1 MSAALGGLLAL
12 ALAQAPPVFRAEV
25 ELVYVDV
32 TVTRKDA
39 PVRDLVAEDFLV
51 TDNGVPQRVSLVDR
65 EATLT
70 TAVLALDLSGSVAG
84 APLVG
89 LRAAADAFL
98 RGMAPRDEA
107 ALVTFSHRIEL
118 RQAPT
123 IDRAAVSA
131 ALAEAEA
138 RGSTSVIDTLYLC
151 LKRSWGSG
159 RPLVVLFTD
168 GQDTASWLEN
178 DDVLQAARE
187 SKALLYIVGTE
198 GRGARFTRSPT
209 GSGMRVD
216 HTEPDHVYLL
226 HRVADLTGG
235 AYWSTSLDRL
245 KKVFLD
251 VLEAANARY
260 LLSYQLEG
268 VPRPGRH
275 KLKVEVRRK
284 GVEVRAR
291 REYVV
296 PRPPAQRAPGR

>member
-1 MSAALGGLLAL
+1 MSAGLAGLLAL
-12 ALAQAPPVFRAEV
+12 ALAQAPPVFRSDV

-39 PVRDLVAEDFLV
+39 PVRDLVAEDFVV
-51 TDNGVPQRVSLVDR
+51 TDNGVRQRVTLVDR
-65 EATLT
+65 ESTLT
-70 TAVLALDLSGSVAG
+70 TAILALDLSASVDG

-98 RGMAPRDEA
+98 QRMAPRDEA
-107 ALVTFSHRIEL
+107 ALVTFSHRLEL

-123 IDRAAVSA
+123 TDRAAVSG

-138 RGSTSVIDTLYLC
+138 YGSTSVIDALYLC
-151 LKRSWGSG
+151 LKGRWGGG
-159 RPLVVLFTD
+159 RPVVVLFTD
-168 GQDTASWLEN
+168 GADTASWLEN

-187 SKALLYIVGTE
+187 SKALLYVVGT
-198 GRGARFTRSPT
+198 GSRGARFTRSPT
-209 GSGMRVD
+209 GSGYRVD
-216 HTEPDHVYLL
+216 HSEPDHVYLL
-226 HRVADLTGG
+226 RRVADLTGG

-245 KKVFLD
+245 KRVFLE

-260 LLSYQLEG
+260 LLSYELEG
-268 VPRPGRH
+268 VPRAGRH

-284 GVEVRAR
+284 GVEVRSR

-296 PRPPAQRAPGR
+296 PAAGRPSP

>member
-1 MSAALGGLLAL
+1 VNGLAGLLAL

-32 TVTRKDA
+32 SVTRKDA
-39 PVRDLVAEDFLV
+39 PVRDLVADDFVV
-51 TDNGVPQRVSLVDR
+51 TDNGVRQRVSLVDR
-65 EATLT
+65 ESTLT
-70 TAVLALDLSGSVAG
+70 TAVLALDLSASVDG

-107 ALVTFSHRIEL
+107 ALVTFSHWIEL

-123 IDRAAVSA
+123 TDRAAVSD
-131 ALAEAEA
+131 ALVKAEA
-138 RGSTSVIDTLYLC
+138 RGSTSVVDALYLC

-159 RPLVVLFTD
+159 RPIVILFTD

-187 SKALLYIVGTE
+187 SKAVLYVVGTE
-198 GRGARFTRSPT
+198 GKGARFTRSPT
-209 GSGMRVD
+209 GAGYRVD
-216 HTEPDHVYLL
+216 HSEPDHVYLL
-226 HRVADLTGG
+226 RRVADLTGG

-245 KKVFLD
+245 KRVFLE

-260 LLSYQLEG
+260 LLSYQPEG
-268 VPRPGRH
+268 VARAGRH
-275 KLKVEVRRK
+275 RLKVEVRRK
-284 GVEVRAR
+284 GASVRAR

-296 PRPPAQRAPGR
+296 PGPPARRARKR